1 MSKQRVLWV
10 EDTPELLSNFKN
22 DIEEDGQIEFVIFTD
37 SASAINYL
45 ESRIE
50 EITAAVLDIESFTSN
65 VSEEE
70 TKNSFCRVR
79 DCINTL
85 KFRNPIEYFAFT
97 GKGKYLSDKAS
108 FREEYGCEIFDKN
121 FQSIEA
127 GKFLKEIVDRHII
140 AQILHKYGDTFGLS
154 DDIKRDLLSILL
166 VLEKQEWKNSGVF
179 NQIRKVLEWV
189 MKFCNKIGLSPV
201 VFSGTNLTE
210 CSMFLGN
217 VAMSEF
223 VPLHIQRSFH
233 SAVSIAND
241 GSHRLSID
249 SIITNGEAPY
259 LIRSTTFEL
268 LNIINWLKT
277 FSIDEMDVLERSVQT
292 KKIYNKID
300 QNKNK

>member
-22 DIEEDGQIEFVIFTD
+22 GIEEDGQIEFVIFTD

-45 ESRIE
+45 ESSIE
-50 EITAAVLDIESFTSN
+50 EISAAVLDIESFTSD

-79 DCINTL
+79 DCIIEL

-127 GKFLKEIVDRHII
+127 EKFLKEIVDGHITT
-140 AQILHKYGDTFGLS
+140 QILHKYGDAFGLS
-154 DDIKRDLLSILL
+154 KDIGSDLLSILL
-166 VLEKQEWKNSGVF
+166 VLERQEWKNNGVF
-179 NQIRKVLEWV
+179 NQIRKVLEWA

-223 VPLHIQRSFH
+223 VPLYIQRSFH

-249 SIITNGEAPY
+249 SIVKKGEAPY

-268 LNIINWLKT
+268 LSIINWLKT
-277 FSIDEMDVLERSVQT
+277 FSSDKMDVLDRSVQT
-292 KKIYNKID
+292 KEIYNKIH